1 MVLYV
6 SIADNT
12 SSINVQKETTT
23 FRLSQETSTSSREN
37 SKDTT
42 SFTSSSFLFEPVTF
56 VALLMVAFQNAIAE
70 VPNHAVFDVFETLAR
85 VFTKVYE
92 MLTPRILQAFRVGS

>member
-1 MVLYV
+1 
-6 SIADNT
+6 
-12 SSINVQKETTT
+12 
-23 FRLSQETSTSSREN
+23 
-37 SKDTT
+37 
-42 SFTSSSFLFEPVTF
+42 
-56 VALLMVAFQNAIAE
+56 MVAFQNAIAE